1 MNGRFANRWI
11 LVVEDQPL
19 VALDITDSLQK
30 AGASVLTATT
40 LQHGLVLADHPQLS
54 AAVLDFGLGH
64 DDCDPL
70 CMRLS
75 ERQIP
80 FVIYTGYAQ
89 VSPACSGGI
98 VVQKPATP
106 QTLLAALT
114 QILASPSAAT
124 MAAKT
129 KLR

>member
-1 MNGRFANRWI
+1 MNGRFADSWI

-30 AGASVLTATT
+30 AGASVLTAAT
-40 LQHGLVLADHPQLS
+40 LQHGLLLVDHPQLS
-54 AAVLDFGLGH
+54 AAILDFGLGH

-75 ERQIP
+75 ERRIP

-98 VVQKPATP
+98 VVQKPAT
-106 QTLLAALT
+106 T